1 MRVLIAGA
9 GIAGLTLAALLLRR
23 GHDVHVFERSRE
35 LTEIGAGIQI
45 SANAGHVMAALGLGE
60 AVLARS
66 FVPTAWHMRTYLSG
80 EVVNRIELGKHH
92 ERLHGCPYC
101 TLHRADLQR
110 MLVDAVRSRSS
121 DTIVLGAEVTGYDED
136 ADGATLYLADGARVR
151 GDVIIGADG
160 VRSVLRRTIVGPD
173 RPIYSGNAAWR
184 GTIDARL
191 LPDDFSRDITTSF
204 MGPGRHMV
212 MYWLGQRELLNFV
225 APVETDIPSEESWTT
240 RHDWEVLKSDF
251 SGWHDDVQTVIDL
264 MDRDACYRWALNM
277 REPVANWRS
286 ERAVLVGDAAHAT
299 LPFLAQGAAMAIEDA
314 AVLDRLLAEDSDI
327 PTTLRRFQAAR
338 RDRTTRIVR
347 GANKMARMFHMDSED
362 ALREG
367 MIRGADVAR
376 ERDTWLYNYNPMTVP
391 LPQSGEASGS
401 G

>member
-1 MRVLIAGA
+1 MKVLIAGA

-23 GHDVHVFERSRE
+23 GHEVRLFERSRA

-45 SANAGHVMAALGLGE
+45 SANAGHVLKALGLAE

-66 FVPTAWHMRTYLSG
+66 FMPKAWHMRTYLSG
-80 EVVNRIELGKHH
+80 DVVNRIELGDHH

-101 TLHRADLQR
+101 TLHRSDLQR
-110 MLVDAVRSRSS
+110 LLVAAVRAHRN
-121 DTIVLGAEVTGYDED
+121 DAIVLDAEVTGYDED
-136 ADGATLYLADGARVR
+136 AGGASLHLAGGGRVR
-151 GDVIIGADG
+151 GDVIVGADG
-160 VRSVLRRTIVGPD
+160 VRSVVRRTIVGPD

-191 LPDDFSRDITTSF
+191 LPVDFSPEITTSF

-240 RHDWEVLKSDF
+240 RHAWEMLKSDF
-251 SGWHDDVQTVIDL
+251 AGWHDDVQTVIDR
-264 MDRDACYRWALNM
+264 MDRDACFRWALNI
-277 REPVANWRS
+277 RAPVANWCTA
-286 ERAVLVGDAAHAT
+286 RAVLIGDAAHAT

-314 AVLDRLLAEDSDI
+314 AVLDRLLAEDSDVASA
-327 PTTLRRFQAAR
+327 LVRFQTAR
-338 RDRTTRIVR
+338 RDRTARIVE
-347 GANKMARMFHMDSED
+347 GANKMSRMFHMESED

-367 MIRGADVAR
+367 MVLGADVAR
-376 ERDTWLYNYNPMTVP
+376 ERDNWLYNYNPMTVA
-391 LPQSGEASGS
+391 LPDRENGR
-401 G
+401 